1 MNTVITSKESILKV
15 SRELIANQGWAAIN
29 IRTVAAANGVSVGSI
44 YNYFDSKSDLVS
56 ATVES
61 VWHDI
66 FHFSQNEGAYNG
78 FISCV
83 EWIFGRMEQG
93 NKKYPGFFTLHS
105 ISFLEEEK
113 PNGKQRMEQSWRH
126 IKQELHAALMDDKN
140 VRPQAFDKD
149 FTPEKFID
157 IIFSL
162 IISAL
167 VQQSYDCSGILE
179 MARRIIY

>member
-44 YNYFDSKSDLVS
+44 YNYFASKSDLVS

-78 FISCV
+78 FIS
-83 EWIFGRMEQG
+83 
-93 NKKYPGFFTLHS
+93 
-105 ISFLEEEK
+105 
-113 PNGKQRMEQSWRH
+113 
-126 IKQELHAALMDDKN
+126 
-140 VRPQAFDKD
+140 
-149 FTPEKFID
+149 
-157 IIFSL
+157 
-162 IISAL
+162 
-167 VQQSYDCSGILE
+167 
-179 MARRIIY
+179 

>member
-1 MNTVITSKESILKV
+1 
-15 SRELIANQGWAAIN
+15 
-29 IRTVAAANGVSVGSI
+29 
-44 YNYFDSKSDLVS
+44 
-56 ATVES
+56 
-61 VWHDI
+61 
-66 FHFSQNEGAYNG
+66 
-78 FISCV
+78 
-83 EWIFGRMEQG
+83 
-93 NKKYPGFFTLHS
+93 
-105 ISFLEEEK
+105 
-113 PNGKQRMEQSWRH
+113 MEQSWRH